1 MGFLDL
7 FKNITEEEE
16 LDELTGLPK
25 HLVEREEEAF
35 IKRKLYEEGKLPE
48 EEKKTDRKESRI
60 CYECGFPYDCDIE
73 NSRKKR
79 SFSTRNNFDDDL
91 FDSIKRTFDELS
103 GMWMGPCNLDD

>member
-60 CYECGFPYDCDIE
+60 CYECGFPYEME
-73 NSRKKR
+73 NAGKKQHPFSRRR
-79 SFSTRNNFDDDL
+79 SIFDDD
-91 FDSIKRTFDELS
+91 DDRTFDELD
-103 GMWMGPCNLDD
+103 GMEIGLCNLDD